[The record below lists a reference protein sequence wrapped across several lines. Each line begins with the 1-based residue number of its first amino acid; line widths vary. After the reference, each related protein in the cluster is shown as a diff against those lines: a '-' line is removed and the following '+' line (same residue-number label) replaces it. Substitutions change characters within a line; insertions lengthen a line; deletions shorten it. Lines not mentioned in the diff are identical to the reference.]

1 MLTLLRFMVMAVA
14 ALAEKAFLAD
24 PTHNLSQRRLTRFV
38 RQREDSEPLT
48 HCAQTEPAEAVA
60 GLES

>member
-1 MLTLLRFMVMAVA
+1 MVMAVA

>member
-24 PTHNLSQRRLTRFV
+24 PKYSSRPRHLTRFM
-38 RQREDSEPLT
+38 RQREDTESLT
-48 HCAQTEPAEAVA
+48 HCAQPEPAEAVA

>member
-1 MLTLLRFMVMAVA
+1 MVTAVA

-24 PTHNLSQRRLTRFV
+24 PNHSPSRRRLTRFV

-48 HCAQTEPAEAVA
+48 RCAQIEPVEVVA